1 MIDETTAGA
10 EGRPHAVRG
19 TQDSEATRPTGAGP
33 NRSTEDMHSGEG
45 AAMRNLDIEAAT
57 QLSPG
62 LAAVRD
68 RVVAAVDGLETLVF
82 RGELTLLTP
91 PERLVEVLRFCR
103 DQVGCEVLM
112 DLSAVHWPGGLRRE
126 SAQETTGWPT
136 YEFGTEQG
144 HVQIDYL
151 VASLR
156 DALRVRLRVTVPDT
170 EPALPTATGLYS
182 SANVMEREV
191 YDFFGV
197 RFEGHPNLT
206 RILMP
211 DTWDGH
217 PLRKDYPL
225 GGVDVRYHGATIPPP
240 DERHY

>member
-1 MIDETTAGA
+1 MSDETTAGA
-10 EGRPHAVRG
+10 GRPHAVRTTG
-19 TQDSEATRPTGAGP
+19 DSETTRPTGAGP
-33 NRSTEDMHSGEG
+33 NRSTGDMHSGEG
-45 AAMRNLDIEAAT
+45 ASMRDLDVEAAAA
-57 QLSPG
+57 LPAG
-62 LAAVRD
+62 LAALRD
-68 RVVAAVDGLETLVF
+68 RVAAAVDGLEPVVF

-91 PERLVEVLRFCR
+91 PERLVETLRFCR
-103 DQVGCEVLM
+103 DEVGFALLA
-112 DLSAVHWPGGLRRE
+112 DLSGVHWPGGRRRE

-136 YEFGTEQG
+136 YEFGSEQG
-144 HVQIDYL
+144 HVEVDYL
-151 VASLR
+151 LLSPR
-156 DALRVRLRVTVPDT
+156 DGHRLRLRVTVPDSD
-170 EPALPTATGLYS
+170 PALPSATVVYR

-191 YDFFGV
+191 YDLFGV

-225 GGVDVRYHGATIPPP
+225 GGVDVRYHGATVPPP